1 MKSIEV
7 TALGQIQK
15 ANITFGDM
23 TIFVGEQA
31 SGKSILL
38 QLIKLVLD
46 TDSII
51 HSLKVRGF
59 DWEKRREDFL
69 QLYFGEGMHRIWD
82 SNRTKIIFDSR
93 GGPRRFYLDQ
103 VINRYPREKEEALFL
118 IPAQRAAT
126 VKTGWPLSF
135 MDYDVLDPYV
145 VKQFSEQLRK
155 LMGLGL
161 GSGKEPIFPRSRRMD
176 KALEKAIGENIFAKA
191 EIKRRSGLQRR
202 IVLDLEGGELPFMEW
217 SAGQR
222 EFMPLLL
229 GLYVLMP
236 LRKTKNRQYNW
247 VVIEE
252 PEAGLH
258 PKAISSALAVFL
270 ELMNRGYKIIVSTHS
285 LQVLELV
292 WGIQHLVKANA
303 EPTALLEMLS
313 LEPTPSL
320 KRLAQTTF
328 RKNFNTYYFP
338 RQDGRVKVKNIST
351 LDAEDTDTDISD
363 FGGLTTFAT
372 KAYEIVAQAIWK
384 GNS

>member
-1 MKSIEV
+1 MKSIQV
-7 TALGQIQK
+7 TELAQIQE
-15 ANITFGDM
+15 ADITFGDM
-23 TIFVGEQA
+23 TVFVGEQA

-46 TDSII
+46 TDAII

-82 SNRTKIIFDSR
+82 SNKTKIIFDAR

-126 VKTGWPLSF
+126 VKAGWPPSF
-135 MDYDVLDPYV
+135 MDYDILDPYV

-155 LMGLGL
+155 LMGSGL

-176 KALEKAIGENIFAKA
+176 KALEKAIGENIFPKA
-191 EIKRRSGLQRR
+191 EIKRRSRLQRR
-202 IVLDLEGGELPFMEW
+202 IVLDLGGDELPFMEW

-258 PKAISSALAVFL
+258 PKAISSALAVFF

-285 LQVLELV
+285 PQVLELV
-292 WGIQHLVKANA
+292 WGIQHLVKAKA

-313 LEPTPSL
+313 LEPTSSL
-320 KRLAQTTF
+320 KRLAQSTF
-328 RKNFNTYYFP
+328 GKKFNTYYFS
-338 RQDGRVKVKNIST
+338 RQDEGVQVKDIST

-363 FGGLTTFAT
+363 FGGLTAFST